1 MIDLLTTPNG
11 NGHAPD
17 NETAPARS
25 LLPHH
30 LEMLRDKSGI
40 SQGVIDRR
48 GCFSI
53 TKPKHA
59 EELGFAMPQALIVSE
74 KYPALIIPYYG
85 PDGILATY
93 CMRPDNP
100 RSVDDKEKGK
110 LADGTYP
117 QKVFRYEMIRGS
129 GNVLDCHPDIVEALG
144 DRDIPIYFTEGAK
157 KADSLISR
165 DFKAI
170 NLNGVWGWRGTNE
183 KQGKAALSGFDSI
196 PFNKR
201 KCILLFDSDV
211 RANDHVRAALRR
223 FKSFLEGRGAKVI
236 PVLLPPGQNGKV
248 GIDDWFS
255 AGNSAADLEQL
266 VTYFEVFTPDLG
278 THKRRWT
285 SEQFIDLFRVWGFHF
300 AINDTDETIEVN
312 GQPMDDTKLDIIEA
326 RLMDEDIPTTH
337 ARKVM
342 TVIAN
347 DNRYHP
353 IKDYLRSLEWDGKP
367 YIDVLATYFRDED
380 NIFPLYLKRFL
391 IGSVAK
397 VMTDGRADNFML
409 ALDGKQGI
417 GKSYLARYLC
427 PIDKLFLESPL
438 NPDDKDSRINLIRYW
453 IWEVGELG
461 SVTNRAD
468 REALKRFISTHT
480 VKERPPY
487 ARLPI
492 EKPAITSFIGTVNNE
507 AGFLNDPT
515 GNRRYAACTLTKID
529 RSYTQLDIN
538 QIWAEAYNLYLQ
550 GEPFTLTAEEE
561 IKRDDINQ
569 KYTVSDPLDD
579 MIERYFYIDPTQ
591 YGDEW
596 AMTGPAVL
604 EWMELKHEDK
614 ALSMRLATVLKGLG
628 LTRDKN
634 KRTINRSIVQIKDDE
649 RITFDRSERARFW
662 QGIKPK

>member
-1 MIDLLTTPNG
+1 MTDSLKTIDTNG

-17 NETAPARS
+17 NGTEPARS

-30 LEMLRDKSGI
+30 LEMLRDKSAI
-40 SQGVIDRR
+40 SEGVMNRR

-53 TKPKHA
+53 SSPQEA
-59 EELGFAMPQALIVSE
+59 AALGFALQQTSTVSD

-85 PDGILATY
+85 PEGTLVTY

-100 RSVDDKEKGK
+100 RSVDDKEKGR
-110 LADGTYP
+110 LPDGTYP
-117 QKVFRYEMIRGS
+117 QKVFKYESIRGA
-129 GNVLDCHPDIVEALG
+129 GNVLDCHPDIIESLS
-144 DRDIPIYFTEGAK
+144 DPDIPIYFTEGAK
-157 KADSLISR
+157 KADSLISQG
-165 DFKAI
+165 FVAI
-170 NLNGVWGWRGTNE
+170 NLNGVWGWRGTND

-211 RANDHVRAALRR
+211 RANDHVKAALRR

-285 SEQFIDLFRVWGFHF
+285 SEQFIDLFGVWGYHF
-300 AINDTDETIEVN
+300 AINDTDETTEVN
-312 GQPMDDTKLDIIEA
+312 GRSLDDTQLDIIEA

-342 TVIAN
+342 TLIAN
-347 DNRYHP
+347 ANRYHP

-367 YIDVLATYFRDED
+367 QIDVLATYFRDED
-380 NIFPLYLKRFL
+380 DIFPLYLKRFL
-391 IGSVAK
+391 IGAVAK
-397 VMTDGRADNFML
+397 VMTDGKAQNFML
-409 ALDGKQGI
+409 ALDGQQDI
-417 GKSYLARYLC
+417 GKSYLAQWLC

-438 NPDDKDSRINLIRYW
+438 NPDDKDSRINLMRYW

-461 SVTNRAD
+461 SVTKRAD
-468 REALKRFISTHT
+468 REALKRFITTRT
-480 VKERPPY
+480 VDERPPY
-487 ARLPI
+487 ARLPVK
-492 EKPAITSFIGTVNNE
+492 KPAITSFIGTVNNE

-529 RSYTQLDIN
+529 WGYTQLDVN
-538 QIWAEAYNLYLQ
+538 QIWAEAYHLWQQ
-550 GEPFTLTAEEE
+550 GEPYNLTAEEVV
-561 IKRDDINQ
+561 KRDHINQ
-569 KYTVSDPLDD
+569 KYMVAEPLDD
-579 MIERYFYIDPTQ
+579 MIERYFQIDPAQ
-591 YGDEW
+591 LGDDW
-596 AMTGPAVL
+596 ALTAPAIL
-604 EWMELKHEDK
+604 EAMELKPDDK

-628 LTRDKN
+628 LGRDREKRIITRPLG
-634 KRTINRSIVQIKDDE
+634 
-649 RITFDRSERARFW
+649 SERARYW
-662 QGIKPK
+662 RGIQKKERPT